1 MAKAAKK
8 TAVAAKRWNAKC
20 KAAKMLREGLRN
32 GTIDPNG
39 TPKALYETEEEFQ
52 EYSLD
57 QFRSNL
63 NKIKAELG
71 VHMRSK
77 YYCATCLIYF
87 TLSN

>member
-1 MAKAAKK
+1 
-8 TAVAAKRWNAKC
+8 
-20 KAAKMLREGLRN
+20 MLREGLRN

-39 TPKALYETEEEFQ
+39 MPKALYETKEEFQ

-77 YYCATCLIYF
+77 YYVTCLINF
-87 TLSN
+87 SFERNFDANTNSL